1 MKTLERHVLSL
12 QDPLFELPSNL
23 VDVIED
29 QFYQRW
35 EMLTIDLHY
44 AKALF
49 NPYLLGEAR
58 LHDDTNV
65 KEVLNRLLQNT
76 IRTPTPYAL
85 VLRDFANFVE
95 N

>member
-1 MKTLERHVLSL
+1 MKTLGRHVLSL
-12 QDPLFELPSNL
+12 QDPPFQLPSNL
-23 VDVIED
+23 ANVIED

-35 EMLTIDLHY
+35 EMLTTDLHY

-65 KEVLNRLLQNT
+65 KEVLNRLLQKI
-76 IRTPTPYAL
+76 IRTPTTYAL
-85 VLRDFANFVE
+85 VLKDFANFVE